1 MSNFLET
8 YITKFKTWANG
19 KFCTEAEM
27 QAYVDY
33 YLLTYSKQPI
43 IDAFVNSLSSETQS
57 AIEDYLATVIVVSIS
72 ATGVANRGSVCSDAN
87 VVLTATAENVP
98 EGVTPTYAWQK
109 YNGAGYEAVNGANGN
124 TLTPAL
130 TAGTHTYRAVVTV
143 NNTNYTTDNFT
154 LTVYQPYTAD
164 NVSVAIFA
172 ISPSNVN
179 LAEVIEGTDVTFR
192 AVPNP
197 ATLTYTYQWYLNG
210 AAVTG
215 ATNATYTY
223 TAPAAGTL
231 GYVKCVATLDATG
244 IYKDPNWNGEKTSNI
259 AAVTA
264 IADPNALGTISNF
277 GLDSKQKI
285 SAKLTW
291 TKTKANDTIVIII
304 KQVLNGTSP
313 AGVESNTFIEFADT
327 EISAGTIP
335 TISIDNAPSTIDDY
349 KVVYKNTIGIER
361 TTGYP
366 VSSTNGYMTITGLTK
381 STNYTVFAF
390 LFNADTNRY
399 TAVGSRVIFKTN
411 SY

>member
-8 YITKFKTWANG
+8 YTTKIKTWANA
-19 KFCTEAEM
+19 KICTEAEM

-72 ATGVANRGSVCSDAN
+72 ATGVANRGSVASDAN

-98 EGVTPTYAWQK
+98 EGVTPIYAWQK
-109 YNGAGYEAVNGANGN
+109 LSGAEYVDVTTDDGLEIYD
-124 TLTPAL
+124 TFSPYL

-154 LTVYQPYTAD
+154 LTVYQAYTAN

-192 AVPNP
+192 AFPTP
-197 ATLTYTYQWYLNG
+197 ANLTYTYQWYVNG
-210 AAVTG
+210 AAVTD

-223 TAPAAGTL
+223 TAPAAGTI
-231 GYVKCVATLDATG
+231 GYVYCVATLDDGT
-244 IYKDPNWNGEKTSNI
+244 ICKDASWNGEKTSNT

-264 IADPNALGTISNF
+264 IVNSNALGTFSNF
-277 GLDSKQKI
+277 SLVSKNKT
-285 SAKLTW
+285 SATIEW
-291 TKTKANDTIVIII
+291 TKTKANDTIVMII
-304 KQVLNGTSP
+304 KQVSSGTSP

-349 KVVYKNTIGIER
+349 KVVYKNTINAYI
-361 TTGYP
+361 
-366 VSSTNGYMTITGLTK
+366 TITGLTK

-390 LFNADTNRY
+390 LFNANTNQY
-399 TAVGSRVIFKTN
+399 TAVGSRVTFKTK
-411 SY
+411 SF

>member
-72 ATGVANRGSVCSDAN
+72 ATGVANRGSVASNAN

-98 EGVTPTYAWQK
+98 EDATPIYTWEK
-109 YNGAGYEAVNGANGN
+109 YNGAGYEVVNGANGN

-130 TAGTHTYRAVVTV
+130 TAGTRTYRAVVTV

-154 LTVYQPYTAD
+154 FTVPQPYTAD

-179 LAEVIEGTDVTFR
+179 LAAVPAGTDVTFR

-197 ATLTYTYQWYLNG
+197 ANLTYTYQWYVYG
-210 AAVTG
+210 AAVATAVTG

-223 TAPAAGTL
+223 TAPAAGTT
-231 GYVKCVATLDATG
+231 GHVYCVATLDDGT
-244 IYKDPNWNGEKTSNI
+244 ICKDASWNGEKNSNI

-264 IADPNALGTISNF
+264 IADPNALGEITSLYTNGITKYTATLN
-277 GLDSKQKI
+277 
-285 SAKLTW
+285 W
-291 TKTKANDTIVIII
+291 TKSNPTNNVVIYLKNMATTGEPALPENGVPQANSVFTTGIQAVYVGSGNSVTVSGLAKAN
-304 KQVLNGTSP
+304 
-313 AGVESNTFIEFADT
+313 
-327 EISAGTIP
+327 
-335 TISIDNAPSTIDDY
+335 
-349 KVVYKNTIGIER
+349 
-361 TTGYP
+361 
-366 VSSTNGYMTITGLTK
+366 
-381 STNYTVFAF
+381 NYTVFAF
-390 LFNADTNRY
+390 LYNANTNQY
-399 TAVGSRVIFKTN
+399 TAVGSSATFKTK